1 MATSQVDYISVFQNV
16 PVPVLLLTTDL
27 TVMDVNR
34 AHLRLTGRSRDDLL
48 GVNVL
53 DAFPDNPAEPGIAGT
68 SSLRDSVLRAVETGR
83 PDVMGVQRYDV
94 EATSKPGTFEE
105 RYWCPVNTP
114 VRGPGGE
121 VEYVIHVV
129 EEVSDLI
136 RRFVEAEAAGS

>member
-1 MATSQVDYISVFQNV
+1 
-16 PVPVLLLTTDL
+16 
-27 TVMDVNR
+27 MDVNR
-34 AHLRLTGRSRDDLL
+34 AHLKLTGRSRDDLL

-53 DAFPDNPAEPGIAGT
+53 DAFPDNPAEPGIGGS

-94 EATSKPGTFEE
+94 EATSKPGIFEE

-121 VEYVIHVV
+121 VECVIHVV